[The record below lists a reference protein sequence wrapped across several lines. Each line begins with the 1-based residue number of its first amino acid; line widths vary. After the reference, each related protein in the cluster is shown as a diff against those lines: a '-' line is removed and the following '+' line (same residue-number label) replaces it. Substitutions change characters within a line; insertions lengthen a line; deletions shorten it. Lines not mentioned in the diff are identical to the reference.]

1 MTDTTFDQ
9 PDAPLTFGQM
19 SVWRDIDRLPRAR
32 WHEAN
37 LANTFTLPEP
47 VSRRQLCQALTHL
60 DAKHESVRMLYDV
73 ADPQHPRQRLL
84 PPRPVTDVEVVDGQ
98 RADEAIDALLA
109 RPIDL
114 TRERPLRVLAIADS
128 RNEPSHAD
136 SEQARSGQSGDPDAA
151 ELTRIVLCLH
161 HIAADGWSLGL
172 LWTDLLWTMGIGG
185 EELPDAPTSLLD
197 LAREQR
203 TSSSWAVKLK
213 ATQRHFRT
221 VLQTP
226 ATDFRDR
233 DRDAGVL
240 QAAVE
245 TATLAGAVQ
254 ELADA
259 HKVSPATVFTAGY
272 LDAIAG
278 YCDPGLIRIGLM
290 TSNRFLQ
297 RWRHQVT
304 TMNQLIPITVA
315 ADPEIPFAE
324 RLQPIQLA
332 TMRAYRIGMY
342 DVDQVTP
349 AALGIPPEVAQLG
362 YVCTFNLMD
371 MANAEYPSP
380 DGATLD
386 DPPVHWEPV
395 FNQIAAGC
403 YLRVY
408 LTTTGTVR
416 LRLRTGGLP
425 RETTAGILTA
435 THRRIIDG
443 ARTSAQCQGMVGNQP

>member
-1 MTDTTFDQ
+1 MPDTTSGQ
-9 PDAPLTFGQM
+9 PTDAPLTFGQM
-19 SVWRDIDRLPRAR
+19 SVWRNIDGLPRAR
-32 WHEAN
+32 WQEGN
-37 LANTFTLPEP
+37 LSHTFTLPAP
-47 VSRRQLCQALTHL
+47 VSRSQLCQALTRL
-60 DAKHESVRMLYDV
+60 ATKHESVRTLYD
-73 ADPQHPRQRLL
+73 ATDPWRPRQRLL
-84 PPRPVTDVEVVDGQ
+84 PPQEFTDVEFVPGC
-98 RADEAIDALLA
+98 RAEAATQALQA
-109 RPIDL
+109 RPFDL
-114 TRERPLRVLAIADS
+114 TSQRLLRVLAIADHRAEIS
-128 RNEPSHAD
+128 AD
-136 SEQARSGQSGDPDAA
+136 PEVA
-151 ELTRIVLCLH
+151 ELTRVVLCLH

-172 LWTDLLWTMGIGG
+172 MWTDLQAMLGLGG
-185 EELPDAPTSLLD
+185 EELPDAPTSLLE

-203 TSSSWAVKLK
+203 TSSSWAVRLK

-226 ATDFRDR
+226 AADFLERDGNV
-233 DRDAGVL
+233 GVL
-240 QAAVE
+240 EAAVE
-245 TATLAGAVQ
+245 TTTLAQAVQ

-259 HKVSPATVFTAGY
+259 HKVSPATVFTAAY
-272 LDAIAG
+272 LDAVAG
-278 YCDPGLIRIGLM
+278 YCGPGPIRIGLM
-290 TSNRFLQ
+290 TSNRFLH

-315 ADPEIPFAE
+315 ADPSTPFTE

-371 MANAEYPSP
+371 MANPEYPDP
-380 DGATLD
+380 DGSALD

-408 LTTTGTVR
+408 LTPSTVR
-416 LRLRTGGLP
+416 LRLRTSNLP
-425 RETTAGILTA
+425 RDTVAGILTA
-435 THRRIIDG
+435 THRRIVEG
-443 ARTSAQCQGMVGNQP
+443 ARSR